1 MIEIKCYNL
10 YGNNEVVVE
19 KANGEKL
26 FGLGAYVKGILK
38 FDCDEGSFWI
48 KRASSDSKYTY
59 VAIER

>member
-59 VAIER
+59 VGIKR

>member
-1 MIEIKCYNL
+1 MMEIKCYNL
-10 YGNNEVVVE
+10 YGNNKVVAE

-26 FGLGAYVKGILK
+26 FGIGVYVKGILK